1 MLPILDT
8 PQISQLPSRDGFLLK
23 KGPCKKKKAHTL
35 FWIAALLM
43 LFIALLLFIKNINI
57 RGGLPMT
64 TIQNPILTGF
74 NPDPCICR
82 AGEDYYIAV
91 STFEWFPGVGI
102 YHSKD
107 LKNWRLASRP
117 LNRLSQL
124 NMMGNPDS
132 GGIWA
137 PALSFSDGKFWLIYT
152 DVKVTEGQWKDC
164 HNYLVTCD
172 TIDGEWSEPIHMNS
186 SGFDPSLF
194 HDDDGRKY
202 FVNMYWDHR
211 VGNHNFYGIMLQEYS
226 VDQKKLIGKAEII
239 FKGTD
244 IKLTEAPHLYK
255 MNGHY
260 YLLTAEGGTK
270 YDHQATIARSENLRG
285 PYEVHPENPLIT
297 SMPYPRNPLQKSGHA
312 SIIQTHTNE
321 WFLVHLTGR
330 PLPQDNQPLLDPRG
344 FCPLGRETAIQRLE
358 WKNDWPYVVGGNQP
372 SKEIEGPDIKE
383 VKWEKGYEEKDDFN
397 FKTLNPHF
405 QTLRIPL
412 GEDIVSLND
421 NPGHLRIYG
430 KESLTSKFTQA
441 FVARRWQHF
450 TFTAETKVAFRPDTF
465 QQSAGLVN
473 YYNTQNWT
481 SLQISWHEEKGR
493 ILELVTCDNFSFDL
507 PLKNKEIVIP
517 HDVDYVYLRVDV
529 KTAIYEYSYSFDGE
543 TWTLIPIAFQS
554 YKLSDDYIQGG
565 GFFTGA
571 FVGMQCQDTSG
582 QGQHADFDYFIYK
595 EKHE

>member
-1 MLPILDT
+1 M
-8 PQISQLPSRDGFLLK
+8 
-23 KGPCKKKKAHTL
+23 A
-35 FWIAALLM
+35 
-43 LFIALLLFIKNINI
+43 
-57 RGGLPMT
+57 

-82 AGEDYYIAV
+82 VGEDYYIAV

-102 YHSKD
+102 FHSKD
-107 LKNWRLASRP
+107 LKNWRLAARP

-124 NMMGNPDS
+124 NMTGNPDS

-137 PALSFSDGKFWLIYT
+137 PALSYHDGQFWLIYT
-152 DVKVTEGQWKDC
+152 DVKVVEGQWKDC

-172 TIDGEWSEPIHMNS
+172 EIAGEWSEPIHLNS

-194 HDDDGRKY
+194 HDEDGKKY
-202 FVNMYWDHR
+202 LVNMVWDQR
-211 VGNHNFYGIMLQEYS
+211 VGNHPFYGIMVQEYS
-226 VDQKKLIGKAEII
+226 VPEQRLVGKAEVI

-255 MNGHY
+255 MNGYY

-270 YDHQATIARSENLRG
+270 YDHQATIARSKNLRG
-285 PYEVHPENPLIT
+285 PYEVHPENPLISSFLT
-297 SMPYPRNPLQKSGHA
+297 PRIPLQKAGHA
-312 SIIQTHTNE
+312 SIVHTHTDE

-330 PLPQDNQPLLDPRG
+330 PLSREGQPLLDPRG
-344 FCPLGRETAIQRLE
+344 YCPLGRETAIQRLE
-358 WKNDWPYVVGGNQP
+358 WKNDWPFVVGGNHP
-372 SKEIEGPDIKE
+372 SQEIEGPRIEE
-383 VKWEKGYEEKDDFN
+383 VQWERDYPEKDDFDTN
-397 FKTLNPHF
+397 SLNPHF

-412 GEDIVSLND
+412 GEKIVSLND
-421 NPGHLRIYG
+421 NPGHLRLYG

-450 TFTAETKVAFRPDTF
+450 TFTAETKVAFGPSTF

-481 SLQISWHEEKGR
+481 SCQISWNEEKGR
-493 ILELVTCDNFSFDL
+493 ILEIMTCDNFTFAQ
-507 PLKNKEIVIP
+507 PLQGNEIVIP
-517 HDVDYVYLRVDV
+517 DHVEYVYLRVEVKADV
-529 KTAIYEYSYSFDGE
+529 YHYYYSFDGE
-543 TWTLIPIAFQS
+543 NWTRIPVTFYS

-582 QGQHADFDYFIYK
+582 QNHHADFDYFIYK
-595 EKHE
+595 H

>member
-1 MLPILDT
+1 
-8 PQISQLPSRDGFLLK
+8 
-23 KGPCKKKKAHTL
+23 
-35 FWIAALLM
+35 
-43 LFIALLLFIKNINI
+43 
-57 RGGLPMT
+57 MT
-64 TIQNPILTGF
+64 TITNPILPGF

-137 PALSFSDGKFWLIYT
+137 PQLSYADNQFWLIYT
-152 DVKVTEGQWKDC
+152 DVKVVEGQWKDC

-194 HDDDGRKY
+194 HDEDGKKY
-202 FVNMYWDHR
+202 FVNMMWDQR
-211 VGNHNFYGIMLQEYS
+211 VGNHPFYGIVLQEYDAAEQRL
-226 VDQKKLIGKAEII
+226 VGKAEVI

-244 IKLTEAPHLYK
+244 VKLTEAPHLYK
-255 MNGHY
+255 IGGYY

-270 YDHQATIARSENLRG
+270 YDHQATVARSKNLRG
-285 PYEVHPENPLIT
+285 PYEVHPENPLI
-297 SMPYPRNPLQKSGHA
+297 SSHAHPRIALQKAGHA
-312 SIIQTHTNE
+312 SIVQTHTNE
-321 WFLVHLTGR
+321 WFLVHLVGR
-330 PLPQDNQPLLDPRG
+330 PLSREGQPLLDPRG
-344 FCPLGRETAIQRLE
+344 YCPLGRETAIQRLE
-358 WKNDWPYVVGGNQP
+358 WHNDWPYVVGGNKP
-372 SKEIEGPDIKE
+372 SLTIEGPAIEEAAWGPDFP
-383 VKWEKGYEEKDDFN
+383 EKDEFDSE
-397 FKTLNPHF
+397 TLNLHF

-412 GEDIVSLND
+412 GEKIVSLKD

-450 TFTAETKVAFRPDTF
+450 NFTAETKVAFNPTTF

-481 SLQISWHEEKGR
+481 SCQMTWHEEKGR
-493 ILELVTCDNFSFDL
+493 ILELVACDNFSFSQ
-507 PLKNKEIVIP
+507 PLQGSEVVIP
-517 HDVDYVYLRVDV
+517 DSAEYVFIRVDV
-529 KTAIYEYSYSFDGE
+529 TELTYRYSYSFDGDS
-543 TWTLIPIAFQS
+543 WTTLPVTFES
-554 YKLSDDYIQGG
+554 HKLSDDYIQGG

-582 QGQHADFDYFIYK
+582 RSQYADFDYFVYK
-595 EKHE
+595 DN